1 MHPQSETLHAM
12 TAGPSARQKTKP
24 RDVTEVT
31 EGLVHRLL
39 SRMKFRDIN
48 LLINIYELRS
58 IRAASLR
65 CNISQAAGTKR
76 LQEVEDALGMML
88 FVRQPT
94 LLKPTPE
101 GEVVYQACLQWKAA
115 TQSLAAR
122 LQQTQQGLSRRLTV
136 GVGHSYLTTETVQ
149 MIQEVAEH
157 LPMMDINIRMG
168 SGPSL
173 VQGLLDGSL
182 DLVMGIAH
190 GARDEA
196 LINHDL
202 PAVEVVPV
210 ASPGHPLLREQEAL
224 GRCNGACLTP
234 ERLSAHRWLVMPEG
248 DPLRN
253 AMRQLFPE
261 GMAKG
266 LLELNSLPA
275 VLAWMQIQPCLALL
289 PKTCVESMAQRGV
302 VAPLPCSLSVEV
314 KGYRL
319 VHHRNKNLCDA
330 ATMLLERLVP
340 HAARGRQGMVQD

>member
-1 MHPQSETLHAM
+1 MPLSTESACSHLVA
-12 TAGPSARQKTKP
+12 PSARHATLT
-24 RDVTEVT
+24 RDKNGEA
-31 EGLVHRLL
+31 EGLSHRLL
-39 SRMKFRDIN
+39 SRLKFRDIN
-48 LLINIYELRS
+48 LVINIYELRS

-88 FVRQPT
+88 FIRQPT
-94 LLKPTPE
+94 MLKPTPE
-101 GEVVYQACLQWKAA
+101 AEVVYQACLQWKAA
-115 TQSLAAR
+115 THSLATR

-149 MIQEVAEH
+149 LIQEVAEH
-157 LPMMDINIRMG
+157 LPMMDINVRVG
-168 SGPSL
+168 SGQSL

-190 GARDEA
+190 GARDDA

-202 PAVEVVPV
+202 PALEVVPV
-210 ASPGHPLLREQEAL
+210 ASPGHPLLQELEAM
-224 GRCNGACLTP
+224 GRCDGACLSP
-234 ERLSAHRWLVMPEG
+234 ERLATHRWLVMPEG
-248 DPLRN
+248 DPMRT
-253 AMRQLFPE
+253 AMRHLFPD
-261 GMAKG
+261 GLAKG

-302 VAPLPCSLSVEV
+302 VAPLPCSLSLQA

-319 VHHRNKNLCDA
+319 VHHRSKNLCDA
-330 ATMLLERLVP
+330 ATMLLQRLVP
-340 HAARGRQGMVQD
+340 HAVIGRQGLDRT